1 MNCTISPVAAKP
13 SGSVWGK
20 ENSGRFTDQL
30 GNWNFSPSQRSL
42 RQRSAMRCRSSTRWA
57 RPRCL
62 SRWLI
67 TSPAWPPPMMSVCT
81 CSTGMALNSTDG
93 LAARGGSGRGVDD
106 PAPECGEVALGGL
119 KAAIDQI
126 PAHALRHRQGKRRHQ
141 PPGGEVI
148 VDVGPDAHRDTEP
161 VGGGLQCVA
170 VILKLRPARGDA
182 RDAGGLE
189 P

>member
-1 MNCTISPVAAKP
+1 
-13 SGSVWGK
+13 
-20 ENSGRFTDQL
+20 
-30 GNWNFSPSQRSL
+30 
-42 RQRSAMRCRSSTRWA
+42 MRCRSSTRWA

-67 TSPAWPPPMMSVCT
+67 TSPAWPPPMMSVWT

-93 LAARGGSGRGVDD
+93 LAARGRSGRGMDD
-106 PAPECGEVALGGL
+106 PAPERGEIALPGL

-126 PAHALRHRQGKRRHQ
+126 PAHALRHRQGKRRDQ
-141 PPGGEVI
+141 PSGGEVV
-148 VDVGPDAHRDTEP
+148 VDVGPDAHGDAEP
-161 VGGGLQCVA
+161 VGRGLQRVT
-170 VILKLRPARGDA
+170 VILKLRPSRRHA